1 MEVNAVGKQDSF
13 SNYRQHYPDGRKS
26 HHTWGYRLETLAR
39 VIPDRIAFI
48 QGERQLTWREF
59 NARVNRLGNALLGL
73 GVQKEERIAIMGFN
87 TIEWMESY
95 FAISRIGAV
104 PVNVNPRYVAAE
116 LKHIFLDSDAALV
129 IVEPAS
135 LGRVQEIRAEL
146 PLLRQVIVIGREAPA
161 GDLAYEALLDKASPA
176 PPRLSWTVTN
186 EDFAFLFY
194 TGGTTGYPK
203 GTVWDYESRVRGLDY
218 LVINAMKPM
227 VERLVDL
234 PSESYAALSDTF
246 PFPLYENIL
255 KSDFVR
261 RLAKR
266 ESGPVGKWVQ
276 RQLDKLP
283 ATTLMYRLAG
293 GKMKLLIA
301 APLFH
306 GAAYES
312 SFSQLGTNACT
323 TLFLTTPHPFNPAE
337 LWETVER
344 RQVNMILI
352 VGDAFAI
359 PMVEELDRKKYRAR
373 SVAIIVS
380 SGVTW
385 SAAIKKRLFKH
396 IPGLLTFDSLG
407 TTETSSAFTHLSTS
421 DQKEIPSLRVKL
433 VKEGVNQTR
442 CVNPETGQDVKPGEV
457 GELIYGGYTALGYW
471 KDQEMTAR
479 CWRVL
484 EGKRWFFV
492 GDQGTAD
499 EEGYFIFR
507 GRGALVINSGGE
519 KVYPEEVEDVLRT
532 HPSIRDCAVVGVPDS
547 RWGEAV
553 AVLVESKPGRKLSAE
568 EVIEFCRGKM
578 AGFKKPKHVVLVDEL
593 PRTATGK
600 LARPGLKQ
608 MARERLGIS

>member
-1 MEVNAVGKQDSF
+1 
-13 SNYRQHYPDGRKS
+13 
-26 HHTWGYRLETLAR
+26 LAR
-39 VIPDRIAFI
+39 VIPNRIAFI

-59 NARVNRLGNALLGL
+59 NARVNRLGNALLSLGL
-73 GVQKEERIAIMGFN
+73 QKEERVAIMGFN

-116 LKHIFLDSDAALV
+116 LKHIFVDSDAVAV

-146 PLLRQVIVIGREAPA
+146 PLIRQVIVLGREAPA
-161 GDLAYEALLDKASPA
+161 GDLAYEALLEKFPPT

-203 GTVWDYESRVRGLDY
+203 GTVWDYMSRVRGLDF
-218 LVINAMKPM
+218 LVISAMEPL
-227 VERLVDL
+227 VERLSNL
-234 PSESYAALSDTF
+234 PSESYAALSNTF
-246 PFPLYENIL
+246 PIPLPEKVF
-255 KSDFVR
+255 KSEWFR
-261 RLAKR
+261 RLR
-266 ESGPVGKWVQ
+266 EREPGPLGRWLQ
-276 RQLDKLP
+276 RKLEDLP
-283 ATTLMYRLAG
+283 GSSLMYRLGG
-293 GKMKLLIA
+293 GKMKLLVA

-312 SFSQLGTNACT
+312 NFSQLGTNACT
-323 TLFLTTPHPFNPAE
+323 SLYLTTPHPFDPAE

-344 RQVNMILI
+344 HQVNLILI

-359 PMVEELDRKKYRAR
+359 PMVEELERKQYRAQ

-442 CVNPETGQDVKPGEV
+442 CVIPETGRDVELGEV

-471 KDQEMTAR
+471 KDPEKTAR

-492 GDQGTAD
+492 GDQGTVD

-507 GRGALVINSGGE
+507 GRGALVINTGGE
-519 KVYPEEVEDVLRT
+519 KVYPEEVEDILRA
-532 HPSIRDCAVVGVPDS
+532 HPAVRDCAVVGVPDP

-553 AVLVESKPGRKLSAE
+553 TALIEPKPGRNLSSE

-578 AGFKKPKHVVLVDEL
+578 AGFKKPKHVVIVDEL
-593 PRTATGK
+593 PRTAAGK
-600 LARPGLKQ
+600 LVRPGLKQ
-608 MARERLGIS
+608 LARERLGIS

>member
-1 MEVNAVGKQDSF
+1 MPDSF
-13 SNYRQHYPDGRKS
+13 SNYRQHYPDGKKS
-26 HHTWGYRLETLAR
+26 DHTWGHRLEVLAR

-59 NARVNRLGNALLGL
+59 NARVNRLANALLHLGL
-73 GVQKEERIAIMGFN
+73 QKEERVAIMGFN

-95 FAISRIGAV
+95 FAASRIGAV

-116 LKHIFLDSDAALV
+116 LKHIFRDSDASVV
-129 IVEPAS
+129 IVESSS

-146 PLLRQVIVIGREAPA
+146 PLLRQVIVLGREAPA
-161 GDLAYEALLDKASPA
+161 GDLAYETLLEKFPPT
-176 PPRLSWTVTN
+176 PPRLNWTVTN

-218 LVINAMKPM
+218 LVIGAMQPM
-227 VERLVDL
+227 VDRLVDL
-234 PSESYAALSDTF
+234 PSESYVALSNTF
-246 PFPLYENIL
+246 PIPLPEKFF
-255 KSDFVR
+255 KSAWFR
-261 RLAKR
+261 RLR
-266 ESGPVGKWVQ
+266 EREPGPLLRWVNQ
-276 RQLDKLP
+276 KLEGLP
-283 ATTLMYRLAG
+283 GTGLMYRLGG
-293 GKMKLLIA
+293 GKMKFLIA

-312 SFSQLGTNACT
+312 NFSQLGAAACT
-323 TLFLTTPHPFNPAE
+323 SLYLATPHPFNPAE

-359 PMVEELDRKKYRAR
+359 PMVEELERKNYRAK

-385 SAAIKKRLFKH
+385 SADIKKRFFKH

-433 VKEGVNQTR
+433 EKAGVNQTR
-442 CVNPETGQDVKPGEV
+442 CVNPETGQDVAPGEV

-471 KDQEMTAR
+471 KDPEKTAR
-479 CWRVL
+479 CWRLL

-492 GDQGTAD
+492 GDQGTVD
-499 EEGYFIFR
+499 EDGCFIFR

-519 KVYPEEVEDVLRT
+519 KVFPEEVEDVLRT
-532 HPSIRDCAVVGVPDS
+532 HPAIRDCAVVGVPDS

-553 AVLVESKPGRKLSAE
+553 TALVEIKPGRNLSSE
-568 EVIEFCRGKM
+568 EVIEFCRGKV
-578 AGFKKPKHVVLVDEL
+578 AGFKKPKHVVLVAEL
-593 PRTATGK
+593 PRTAAGK
-600 LARPGLKQ
+600 LARPGLKKL
-608 MARERLGIS
+608 ARERLGIT